1 MASGW
6 GCQFLGKNGEIKEWC
21 MRLNHECKPGCKGC
35 IISGE
40 VTFTQPHVDEEQ
52 ARKAKKRSDNPLGD
66 R

>member
-6 GCQFLGKNGEIKEWC
+6 GCQFLGKKDDIKEWC
-21 MRLNHECKPGCKGC
+21 MRLNHECRPGCKGC

-40 VTFTQPHVDEEQ
+40 VTFSQPPVDAEQ
-52 ARKAKKRSDNPLGD
+52 ERKVKKRSDNPLGE